1 MENMDGL
8 LTPAE
13 VARRLGV
20 SPITVRSWVSK
31 GWLPAHMT
39 PGGHRRFLWAD
50 VERLLEQRRQMA
62 TVPTVPK
69 ILVVDDDPQF
79 RDYLVDALTT
89 LLPHAAVR
97 EAVDGFQAG
106 MAMVEFKP
114 DLVLL
119 DYAMPGMNGA
129 TVCHQIKTNPVYA
142 HTRVVAVTG
151 YADSDIQMELTNA
164 GADKVLFKP
173 IPLLTLEEMLGK
185 FELRAAAIK
194 IENGTTPDIR
204 FNVGAGR
211 IVP

>member
-1 MENMDGL
+1 MDGL

-13 VARRLGV
+13 VAKRLGV
-20 SPITVRSWVSK
+20 SPITVRSWVAK

-62 TVPTVPK
+62 TVPTPPK

-79 RDYLVDALTT
+79 RAYLLDALVT
-89 LLPHAAVR
+89 LLPQAALR

-106 MAMVEFKP
+106 MAMAEFQP

-129 TVCHQIKTNPVYA
+129 AVCRLIKSNPAYA
-142 HTRVVAVTG
+142 GTRVVAVTG
-151 YADSDIQMELTNA
+151 YADAGIHAALTDA
-164 GADKVLFKP
+164 GADQILLKP
-173 IPLLTLEEMLGK
+173 IPLATLEAMLHQ
-185 FELRAAAIK
+185 FELRAA
-194 IENGTTPDIR
+194 T
-204 FNVGAGR
+204 
-211 IVP
+211 

>member
-1 MENMDGL
+1 LNRRINITDMENMDGL

-13 VARRLGV
+13 VAKRLGV
-20 SPITVRSWVSK
+20 SPITVRSWVAK

-79 RDYLVDALTT
+79 RAYLLDALVT
-89 LLPHAAVR
+89 LLPQAALR

-106 MAMVEFKP
+106 MAMAEFQP

-129 TVCHQIKTNPVYA
+129 AVCRLIKSNPAYA
-142 HTRVVAVTG
+142 GTRVVAVTG
-151 YADSDIQMELTNA
+151 YADAGIHAALTDA
-164 GADKVLFKP
+164 GADQILLKP
-173 IPLLTLEEMLGK
+173 IPLATLEAMLHQ
-185 FELRAAAIK
+185 FELRAA
-194 IENGTTPDIR
+194 T
-204 FNVGAGR
+204 
-211 IVP
+211 